1 MAERDGHVWLVFSDL
16 MANRVFFECGIVDR
30 AREAFPDQLA
40 ALFLVHEKHVRPWRA
55 RLDGI
60 DVLHGDDLIPKQV
73 RPSERVVRRVDYELD
88 KWIGFYPLALRHS
101 LRHGFH
107 RDRLAAGHPFAFLD
121 VSRAGPL
128 PRWRWL
134 ESAMTRWHL
143 SARRY
148 VPQVLFERMRSD
160 CRAVVL
166 TNPQAHSSMP
176 LLSATRRLKVP
187 TIGYI
192 ASWDHPVG
200 KGIVSPY
207 LDRYIVQNAAMREDL
222 SRYHGIDPSRVVV
235 TGWPQTDVFHRR
247 RSRDAYC
254 ALLHGLGLSDGLPV
268 VLYAG
273 NTSSN
278 APYEANLVARLV
290 SWWQESGAN
299 ERFSLLFRPHPYD
312 REVETRYH
320 AVLADSDAA
329 LQRSSFAD
337 LEDLV
342 TLLQH
347 VDAVVANAG
356 TILLDALVNDRP
368 SVCVTFDEGAPK
380 GERHADL
387 NLTGA
392 HYREM
397 VDSRAFYRADDFDE
411 LVRTLDR
418 ALSEPGEL
426 RAERVRLAAEVVGEV
441 DGRAAERVVAA
452 IHEVI
457 VGGPAAVGATCERAV
472 DPAFG
477 DQSAG

>member
-1 MAERDGHVWLVFSDL
+1 MARRNGQVWLVFSDL

-30 AREAFPDQLA
+30 AREAFPDRLA
-40 ALFLVHEKHVRPWRA
+40 ALFLVHEKHVKPWRA

-73 RPSERVVRRVDYELD
+73 RPRERVVRHVDYELD

-134 ESAMTRWHL
+134 ESLMTRWHL
-143 SARRY
+143 SIRRY
-148 VPQVLFERMRSD
+148 VPDALLVRMKSD

-176 LLSATRRLKVP
+176 VLSAARRLKVP

-207 LDRYIVQNAAMREDL
+207 LDRYIVQNAATREDL
-222 SRYHGIDPSRVVV
+222 SRYHCIDPSRVVV

-247 RSRDAYC
+247 RSRDAYR
-254 ALLHGLGLSDGLPV
+254 LLLRGLGLSGGLPV

-273 NTSSN
+273 NTPSN
-278 APYEANLVARLV
+278 TPYEGNLVARLV
-290 SWWQESGAN
+290 SWWRASGAN

-320 AVLADSDAA
+320 AVLEDSDAA

-347 VDAVVANAG
+347 VDVVVANAG

-368 SVCVTFDEGAPK
+368 SVCVTFDEGAPS

-397 VDSRAFYRADDFDE
+397 VDSGAFYRADDFDD
-411 LVRTLDR
+411 LVRAIEH

-426 RAERVRLAAEVVGEV
+426 RAERGSLAAEVVGDV

-452 IHEVI
+452 IHEI
-457 VGGPAAVGATCERAV
+457 VAGGHAQLVATGERA
-472 DPAFG
+472 
-477 DQSAG
+477 

>member
-1 MAERDGHVWLVFSDL
+1 MARRDGHVWLVFSDL

-128 PRWRWL
+128 PRWQWL

-143 SARRY
+143 SSRRY
-148 VPQVLFERMRSD
+148 VPNALLERMRYD
-160 CRAVVL
+160 GRAVVL

-176 LLSATRRLKVP
+176 LLSAARRLKVP

-207 LDRYIVQNAAMREDL
+207 LDRYIVQNVAMCDDL
-222 SRYHGIDPSRVVV
+222 VRYHGIDPSRVVI

-247 RSRDAYC
+247 RSRDAYRS
-254 ALLHGLGLSDGLPV
+254 LLRGLGLSDRLPV
-268 VLYAG
+268 VFYAG

-278 APYEANLVARLV
+278 APYEGNLVARLV
-290 SWWQESGAN
+290 SWWRESGAN

-320 AVLADSDAA
+320 AVLVDSDAA

-368 SVCVTFDEGAPK
+368 SVCVTFDEGAPR

-397 VDSRAFYRADDFDE
+397 VDSGAFYRADDFDE
-411 LVRTLDR
+411 LVGTLDR

-426 RAERVRLAAEVVGEV
+426 RAERGRLAAEVVGEV

-457 VGGPAAVGATCERAV
+457 VGRPAAVGATGERAL
-472 DPAFG
+472 DSAFG